1 VKKDFNPVELA
12 FSTGLDSVSRL
23 LDFVSRLLVLISTEL
38 KITLHIKLSVFQLFN
53 RNNAGMYAKNILF
66 L

>member
-23 LDFVSRLLVLISTEL
+23 LDFVSRLLVLISTGPN
-38 KITLHIKLSVFQLFN
+38 FP
-53 RNNAGMYAKNILF
+53 AY
-66 L
+66 